1 MQTTDV
7 IVIANPKAGTQGK
20 GKLLQSIDDS
30 LAKAGI
36 SHEVFETTHAGHAE
50 EIAKSYANKATK
62 VIAVGGDGT
71 VNEVG
76 RALIGSTTAL
86 AIIPCGSGNG
96 LARDLQIPMRKASAI
111 KTAID
116 GEIKA
121 IDHGTINGKPF
132 FCTCGTGFDASVSM
146 SFADAGKRGV
156 ITYIEKALTGWLNY
170 KPTTYRLIINDE
182 KPITVKAFL
191 IACANAAQYGNNAFI
206 APQASI
212 DDGLMNVTIVEP
224 FSTIDIPALVIQ
236 LFTKTIDK
244 SSNIKTFSC
253 ERLRIETSREENPAH
268 YDGDPV
274 MLGSTI
280 DINIVKGGLNVVV
293 PNKEDIRKRMR
304 YTLSQR
310 YKMTIDDIRHSREY
324 IESVN
329 NDISKKI
336 SDRNKEVLDFIK
348 RTNEDILASIQ
359 KLINKK

>member
-274 MLGSTI
+274 MLGQTI
-280 DINIVKGGLNVVV
+280 DIDIVKGGLNVVV

-310 YKMTIDDIRHSREY
+310 YKMTIDDIRHSTEY

-329 NDISKKI
+329 NNISKKI
-336 SDRNKEVLDFIK
+336 SDRNREVLDFIK
-348 RTNEDILASIQ
+348 HTNEEILTSIQ

>member
-30 LAKAGI
+30 LARAGI

-310 YKMTIDDIRHSREY
+310 YKMTIDDIRHSTEY

-359 KLINKK
+359 KKNKKK

>member
-310 YKMTIDDIRHSREY
+310 YKMTIDDIRHSTEY

>member
-7 IVIANPKAGTQGK
+7 IVIANPKAGTQDK

-310 YKMTIDDIRHSREY
+310 YKMTIDDIRHSTEY

>member
-1 MQTTDV
+1 MQKTDV
-7 IVIANPKAGTQGK
+7 IVIANPKAGTHDK
-20 GKLLQSIDDS
+20 GRLLQSIDDS
-30 LAKAGI
+30 LAKKGI
-36 SHEVFETTHAGHAE
+36 THEIFETSHAGHAE

-76 RALIGSTTAL
+76 RALIGSTTAM

-146 SFADAGKRGV
+146 SFANAGKRGV

-170 KPTTYRLIINDE
+170 KPTTYRLTIDDGS
-182 KPITVKAFL
+182 PITIKAFL
-191 IACANAAQYGNNAFI
+191 ITCANAEQYGNNAFI
-206 APQASI
+206 APQAYI

-253 ERLRIETSREENPAH
+253 KSLKIESEKSDNPAH

-274 MLGSTI
+274 MLGQTI
-280 DINIVKGGLNVVV
+280 DIDIVKGGLNVVV

-310 YKMTIDDIRHSREY
+310 YKMTIDDIRHSTEY

-329 NDISKKI
+329 NNISKKI
-336 SDRNKEVLDFIK
+336 SDRNREVLDFIK
-348 RTNEDILASIQ
+348 HTNEEILTSIQ

>member
-30 LAKAGI
+30 LARAGI

-310 YKMTIDDIRHSREY
+310 YKMTIDDIRHSTEY